1 MSVIIRYANFVFKKE
16 NHRLVLFLSALI
28 ALLGGLSGA
37 IISLPIASVHTTSLK
52 LRLATI
58 NDGDKP
64 AHALISTK
72 PIYVSS
78 NDDLRSV
85 NIDCVAKLK
94 SQRAERLMPVITI
107 SNVPRGSETLL
118 VSITKKSTSYDCLE
132 EVGKALVNDQNR
144 RLAEYTEI
152 WKTEKDIL
160 ESRLS
165 QQDQQNSEALRVS
178 SDRVLKVPARE
189 PVFEELYKVKWLL
202 ASARESMITQSPLG
216 SDGYVRRQ
224 IFLFGMYGMLSAC
237 SGLLVV
243 LLALRLMLFR
253 QKKSSAEK
261 NSYE

>member
-1 MSVIIRYANFVFKKE
+1 MSVIIHCANFVFKKE
-16 NHRLVLFLSALI
+16 NHRLVLFLSTLI

-37 IISLPIASVHTTSLK
+37 IIALPLASVHSASLK

-58 NDGDKP
+58 NDG
-64 AHALISTK
+64 ALAARALISTR
-72 PIYVSS
+72 PIYVPSK
-78 NDDLRSV
+78 DDLRSFK
-85 NIDCVAKLK
+85 IDCVTKLRA
-94 SQRAERLMPVITI
+94 QGAERVMPVITI

-118 VSITKKSTSYDCLE
+118 VSITEKSTSYDCLE
-132 EVGKALVNDQNR
+132 AVGNALVNDQNR
-144 RLAEYTEI
+144 RLAEYTEV

-178 SDRVLKVPARE
+178 SDQVLKVPARE
-189 PVFEELYKVKWLL
+189 PVFEELYNVKWLL
-202 ASARESMITQSPLG
+202 ASARQSMIAQSPLG
-216 SDGYVRRQ
+216 SDGYGRGQ

-237 SGLLVV
+237 GGLLVV

-253 QKKSSAEK
+253 QKKSSTEK